1 MESTRDTYGKT
12 LLELGKDPRIVVLDA
27 DTSVSTK
34 TSAFA
39 SHYPKRFV
47 NVGCAEQ
54 NLLGTAAGLAASG
67 KIAFAS
73 SYAVFVSGR
82 AWEQIRNT
90 IAHDKLNVKIVVTH
104 AGLTN
109 ASDGSSHQSLEDIAL
124 MRVIPNMT
132 VIVPADAVETRKAVL
147 AAAEHDGPV
156 YVRLNRTKAPL
167 LYTEDYDFSI
177 GRASELTEGDDVAII
192 ATGTMVAES
201 MKAAEALRK
210 EGVEA
215 RVINLSTIKPI
226 DRETIIRAAK
236 DTGAIVTVEEHSIY
250 GGLGSAVSEVACEEY
265 PVPVKKM
272 GVDDRFGQSGEYEEL
287 LELYGLN
294 AESII
299 KKVRELLKV
308 G

>member
-12 LLELGKDPRIVVLDA
+12 LLELGKDPRVVVLDS

-34 TSAFA
+34 TCNFA
-39 SHYPKRFV
+39 QHYPKRFI